1 MTHACRDFTRLT
13 PDLMLDAVE
22 EATGHSLL
30 GFAHPYKSYINRV
43 YELQT
48 TEGERLIAKFYRPGR
63 WNEAALRAEHEFV
76 LECAAEEIPV
86 VAPLPLRSGD
96 TLGRAGDIFFA
107 LFPKRWGRQFEAR
120 SEEDWRRLGRIVS
133 RMHIVGARKSTT
145 ARVVMHPQHSTR
157 DDLAHLRAGAYV
169 SPRER
174 DAFFAI
180 AEEIV
185 ELATPRFEDIPLN
198 RIHGDCHAQN
208 ILERPDEGL
217 MLIDF
222 DDMVTGPPV
231 QDLWMLL
238 PDHAHACRREI
249 DLIIQGYET
258 FQEFDDRMLRLIEPL
273 RAMRMLYFLA
283 WCSRQLDD
291 PNYKQTFPDW
301 GTEGFWRQQTNDLR
315 QQLDVI
321 REHL

>member
-1 MTHACRDFTRLT
+1 MAQRCRDFTSLT

-22 EATGHSLL
+22 DATGRSLV

-43 YELQT
+43 YELQCT
-48 TEGERLIAKFYRPGR
+48 DGERLVVKFYRPGR
-63 WNEAALRAEHEFV
+63 WSEEALRDEHAFV
-76 LECAAEEIPV
+76 SACAAEEIPV
-86 VAPLPLRSGD
+86 VPPMPLRSGD
-96 TLGRAGDIFFA
+96 TLGRAADIFFA
-107 LFPKRWGRQFEAR
+107 VFPKRWGRGFEAC
-120 SEEDWRRLGRIVS
+120 SADDWRRLGRIVS
-133 RMHIVGARKSTT
+133 RMHIVGAREPAS
-145 ARVVMHPQHSTR
+145 ARVVMHPYRSTR
-157 DDLAHLRAGAYV
+157 DDLTDLREGGYV
-169 SPRER
+169 TPREHA
-174 DAFFAI
+174 AFFAI
-180 AEEIV
+180 AEEIIELAGPLFEEV
-185 ELATPRFEDIPLN
+185 ELI

-222 DDMVTGPPV
+222 DDMVMGPAI

-238 PDHAHACRREI
+238 PDHADACRHEI
-249 DLIIQGYET
+249 NFILEGYET

-301 GTEGFWRQQTNDLR
+301 GSDGFWRQQVGDLR
-315 QQLDVI
+315 QQLSVI